1 MASTYSPDLRIELIG
16 TGDQAGVWGNTT
28 NDNLSNVLEASIAG
42 YTAVSVIASNQAL
55 TANFG
60 AIDQAR
66 YATLVFTTSTGANFA
81 VYAPPSPKL
90 YVIYNVSA
98 YTATIY
104 NSTAIGNTTAA
115 GVGIAIPAGKLMTV
129 VSDGANFYQQNTHLT
144 SPTITTGSLTTPTLT
159 TPRVITAI
167 NDTNGNELIAVTA
180 TASAVNEI
188 TVANAATAGKPT
200 ISATGGDA
208 NISLNL
214 VSKGTGTVQVGGV
227 DVVTTTGTQTLTN
240 KTLTTPKIGTSIDD
254 VNGNELIKL
263 TAVAGAVNEI
273 TLANA
278 ATTGTPNIFATG
290 TDTNIDLVLGGKNTG
305 VVKVPAG
312 AGFSEVVSLTGTQTL
327 SSKTLSS
334 PAITTPSITTGLLDA
349 TSQGWLAVSSAAS
362 AVNYVGISN
371 AATAVAPTVFA
382 AGTDANINLNLL
394 SKGTGKVQAGGVE
407 VVTLTGTQTLTNK
420 TLTSPTLTTP
430 ALGTPSSG
438 TLTNCSFP
446 TLNQSTTGSAGSLVT
461 TGFSIVEASG
471 YLYFKYG
478 TTNIARLDSSGN
490 FVALAAVTAGG
501 TI

>member
-81 VYAPPSPKL
+81 VYAPPASKL
-90 YVIYNVSA
+90 YVIYNASA
-98 YTATIY
+98 YVATIY
-104 NSTAIGNTTAA
+104 NSSALGNTTAG
-115 GVGIAIPAGKLMTV
+115 GVGIDIPAGKLMTV

-208 NISLNL
+208 NITLNL

-254 VNGNELIKL
+254 TNGNELIKFSP
-263 TAVAGAVNEI
+263 TASAVNEI

-278 ATTGTPNIFATG
+278 ATLGKPTITATG
-290 TDTNIDLVLGGKNTG
+290 SDADISLNLVPK
-305 VVKVPAG
+305 G
-312 AGFSEVVSLTGTQTL
+312 AGKIQVGGLEVVALSGSQTL
-327 SSKTLSS
+327 TDKTLSS
-334 PAITTPSITTGLLDA
+334 PAITTPAITTGLNDA
-349 TSQGWLAVSSAAS
+349 NGLGWIAVTAAAS
-362 AVNYVGISN
+362 AVNYVTVAN
-371 AATAVAPTVFA
+371 AATA
-382 AGTDANINLNLL
+382 GTPSITATGSDANINLNLVP
-394 SKGTGKVQAGGVE
+394 KGTGKVQVGGLE
-407 VVTLTGTQTLTNK
+407 VVALSGAQTLADK
-420 TLTSPTLTTP
+420 TLTSPILTTP

-446 TLNQSTTGSAGSLVT
+446 TLNQSTTGSSGSVVT
-461 TGFSIVEASG
+461 TGFSIVEAGG
-471 YLYFKYG
+471 YLYFKSG
-478 TTNIARLDSSGN
+478 ATNIARLDSSGN
-490 FVALAAVTAGG
+490 FVALGVVTAGG